1 MPRKALDW
9 RHHQNWVYAQL
20 LPLTSPYFSNAR
32 DLGLTTSHE
41 PLFWYPGPT
50 ALPYKSW
57 VKLGEGPCASNK
69 GPPKK
74 RGKGRPWEA
83 AFPILLRQKW
93 SDQSRR
99 WSILSAAY
107 SSNILEPVMKQSQQW
122 RPWGDLNVR
131 LHRTL
136 ANILNWYCRSYLE
149 TPLHPSTLKF
159 AYTFG
164 LPVFIFGQFLHCDR
178 KESAVLLIQCGEID
192 PKWSYFEENISLNL
206 PYLIY

>member
-9 RHHQNWVYAQL
+9 RHHQNWVSAQL
-20 LPLTSPYFSNAR
+20 LPLTSPCFSKAR

-50 ALPYKSW
+50 VLPYKSW

-107 SSNILEPVMKQSQQW
+107 SDILEPVMKQRQQW
-122 RPWGDLNVR
+122 WSLGHLNVR
-131 LHRTL
+131 LHGTL
-136 ANILNWYCRSYLE
+136 ANILNCNCRSYLE
-149 TPLHPSTLKF
+149 IIAPFHHEVCLYIWTCSVSF
-159 AYTFG
+159 C
-164 LPVFIFGQFLHCDR
+164 GQFLHCDR
-178 KESAVLLIQCGEID
+178 KESAVLLINVE
-192 PKWSYFEENISLNL
+192 K
-206 PYLIY
+206 